1 MTIFDK
7 LRSLIS
13 SKSLLLVEVMV
24 LLIFPVLMVGCAGN
38 SGNTLNL
45 SSSSNQ
51 EGIHPLPL
59 DGSSFYYY
67 ADGVRIKLTP
77 SLKWISVN
85 FVNDTPAEQSTAIKG
100 SIVNPLEQVRQ
111 IPMPKLTLLPL
122 QNGLTTETLIQG
134 INSLR
139 ADRTNFLQ
147 VNPVFQ
153 AGDTEMIMTDEF
165 IVSFPADKERMEI
178 DAINSSHGVEIVE
191 PILGQANTFILR
203 VTEKA
208 DLDAL
213 SMSNLYQEANVAIYA
228 SPNFLRITQY

>member
-1 MTIFDK
+1 
-7 LRSLIS
+7 
-13 SKSLLLVEVMV
+13 
-24 LLIFPVLMVGCAGN
+24 MVGCAGN